1 MKETPMPAVRPHL
14 NRYAFALGLVLATG
28 LAYWTCAAEDVKL
41 DVIYVPT
48 PEPVVDK
55 MLELAKPKKGEILY
69 DLGCGDGR
77 IVVTAA
83 KKYGVKGTGVDI
95 DPERIAES
103 NENAKNA
110 GVTDQVKFIKGNL
123 FEMDFKD
130 ANVIA
135 LYLLTDLNIKLR
147 PKLLDTLKPG
157 SRIVSHAFSMG
168 DWEPEEEVTVEPG
181 GQTVYFW
188 IIPAKVEGTWK
199 TDNGSLELKQQYQM
213 VTGTAN

>member
-1 MKETPMPAVRPHL
+1 MFAAGSRI
-14 NRYAFALGLVLATG
+14 NRYALALGLVLAGG
-28 LAYWTCAAEDVKL
+28 LAYLSTCEAEEVER

-55 MLELAKPKKGEILY
+55 MLELAKPEKDEVLY

-103 NENAKNA
+103 NENAKRN
-110 GVTDQVKFIKGNL
+110 GVTDRVKFVKGNL
-123 FEMDFKD
+123 FEMDIKD
-130 ANVIA
+130 ANVVA

-199 TDNGSLELKQQYQM
+199 T
-213 VTGTAN
+213 